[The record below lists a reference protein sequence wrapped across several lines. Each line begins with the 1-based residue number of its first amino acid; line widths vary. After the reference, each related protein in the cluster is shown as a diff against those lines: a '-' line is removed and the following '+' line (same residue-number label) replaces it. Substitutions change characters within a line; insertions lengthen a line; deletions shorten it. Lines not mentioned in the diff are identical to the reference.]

1 MPDSVFLY
9 RMPAGIPGEVTRFS
23 TIGTT
28 IAAQQQNAATPFTSF
43 GTVGT
48 IDTNGARPIIA
59 TDTAAPTTPIGIS
72 VRPFVSTDNTVA
84 NPGVVPFAAGVPM
97 PKGIIDMLFRGYINM
112 KLNGA
117 AAAVK
122 GAPVY
127 VYYGTS
133 TGNHVQGGIEG
144 ASGANLWAL
153 PGAYFTGPA
162 DAQGNTEIQF
172 NI

>member
-1 MPDSVFLY
+1 MPDSVFLF
-9 RMPAGIPGEVTRFS
+9 RMPAGIPGECTRFQ

-28 IAAQQQNAATPFTSF
+28 IAAQVQNTTTPFTGF
-43 GTVGT
+43 GIVGT
-48 IDTNGARPIIA
+48 IDTNGARPILA
-59 TDTAAPTTPIGIS
+59 TDTAVPTTPIGIS
-72 VRPFVSTDNTVA
+72 VRPFPASDNTAA
-84 NPGVVPFAAGVPM
+84 NPGVVPFGGGLPVPR
-97 PKGIIDMLFRGYINM
+97 GIIDMMFRGYISM

-122 GAPVY
+122 GAPVF
-127 VYYGTS
+127 VYYGATA
-133 TGNHVQGGIEG
+133 GNHVQGGIE
-144 ASGANLWAL
+144 AAAGANLWQL

>member
-9 RMPAGIPGEVTRFS
+9 RMPAGIPGEVTRFQ
-23 TIGTT
+23 TVGTT
-28 IAAQQQNAATPFTSF
+28 IAAQQQNAATPFTAY
-43 GTVGT
+43 GQVGT
-48 IDTNGARPIIA
+48 IDTNGGRPILA
-59 TDTAAPTTPIGIS
+59 TDTALPATPIGIS
-72 VRPFVSTDNTVA
+72 VRPFVSSDNTVA
-84 NPGVVPFAAGVPM
+84 NPGVVPYGPGTPM
-97 PKGIIDMLFRGYINM
+97 PKGAVDMLFRGYINM

-127 VYYGTS
+127 VYYLAS
-133 TGNHVQGGIEG
+133 AGNHVQAGIEA
-144 ASGANLWAL
+144 ASGAGLWVL
-153 PGAYFTGPA
+153 PGAFFTGPA